1 MIKMEIKSDS
11 QLVVKHIQMK
21 YDTRDDHGSISRP
34 SNYLD
39 EEDRRMEN

>member
-1 MIKMEIKSDS
+1 MEIKSDS
-11 QLVVKHIQMK
+11 QLVVGHIQME
-21 YDTRDDHGSISRP
+21 YDTRDEHGSISRP